1 MRVLLLDNHDS
12 FTYNLVQ
19 LLRECGLPH
28 QLLIRDCDTNPHE
41 HKGLFDALILSPG
54 PGLPSE
60 SGQLMAWIAHY
71 AANLPVLG
79 VCLGHQALGEHF
91 GASLRQLGHSAHG
104 EQSLLQLDN
113 RSAIFRGL
121 PANIYCGRYH
131 SWVLDESTL
140 PDCLYITARDASG
153 QIMAFEHRQLPVY
166 GLQFHPESYMTQEG
180 LLMIRNFLLRSQAL
194 LSGS

>member
-28 QLLIRDCDTNPHE
+28 QLLIRDCDTNPLE
-41 HKGLFDALILSPG
+41 HNGLFDAMILSPG

-60 SGQLMAWIAHY
+60 SGQLMSWIAQY
-71 AANLPVLG
+71 APTLPVLG
-79 VCLGHQALGEHF
+79 VCLGHQALGEYF

-104 EQSLLQLDN
+104 ERSQLRVDN
-113 RSAIFRGL
+113 NSAIFRGL

-131 SWVLDESTL
+131 SWVLDESTI
-140 PDCLYITARDASG
+140 PDSLKITARDASG
-153 QIMAFEHRQLPVY
+153 YIMAFENKQLPVY
-166 GLQFHPESYMTQEG
+166 GLQFHPESYMTEYG
-180 LLMIRNFLLRSQAL
+180 LQMIRNFLQISANAL
-194 LSGS
+194 